1 MKASTAWLFL
11 IALLLALTAC
21 GAKPPS
27 GSEPTAQPPQE
38 KEEVTASMTLK
49 QLNGLQYY
57 LYTPS
62 DPEPDMPLILYL
74 HGGTNKKADVTALLT
89 TEGFPKYLYEGELG
103 DLRAFVAIPKL
114 ENSYKSWESIADR
127 IAALIQSLHSL
138 YSIDTGR
145 VALTGHSMGGTGT
158 YQLQLKLPSTFARI
172 APMSGSVQISEKTL
186 SALSKAKIWAF
197 VGTSDTVVDPTSS
210 RSAINTLRER
220 GADAAITELNGA
232 THLDV
237 PALAY
242 KDPDLLQWLIGNET
256 A

>member
-1 MKASTAWLFL
+1 MKKSTAWLLL

-21 GAKPPS
+21 GAKPTE
-27 GSEPTAQPPQE
+27 SEPQAQPPQE
-38 KEEVTASMTLK
+38 KEKTAATMTLK
-49 QLNGLQYY
+49 QLGDLQYY

-114 ENSYKSWESIADR
+114 ESSYKGWESIPDK
-127 IAALIQSLHSL
+127 ILALIDSL
-138 YSIDTGR
+138 YSSCAINKNEI
-145 VALTGHSMGGTGT
+145 ALTGHSMGGTGT

-172 APMSGSVQISEKTL
+172 APMSGSVQINEKSL
-186 SALSKAKIWAF
+186 SALSKVKIWAF

-242 KDPDLLQWLIGNET
+242 KDPDLLQWLIGNENT
-256 A
+256 